1 MVEDGLSA
9 CIKRSVYAV
18 HCGLKSVERGFRAFH
33 HSSERI
39 LSLTSLITKSMQFI
53 QHHQDLKPLTA
64 AVSLGYG
71 KQHKNW
77 EKGVKSVKLT
87 HTKKEKS
94 KEKTF
99 TCRSMFVEDDL
110 EGCRGLESKCCID
123 LSIDLHHSSSSDFS
137 ILHQYSW
144 FMKTHRC
151 RRICQNFING
161 CVKFLWLLPELS
173 WWAHLWK
180 AQNYW
185 SDKCVEWRWQHNAGV
200 FFVCEGDWWRTPL
213 HEYPLCPSCHQDCL
227 FALPAHQWPV
237 DTTLK
242 VNQLISQTTLRFVEN
257 IFSSEKHFLCILHRW
272 RCSLC
277 SCDWA

>member
-151 RRICQNFING
+151 RWICQNFING

-180 AQNYW
+180 AHIIEVTSVW
-185 SDKCVEWRWQHNAGV
+185 CGV
-200 FFVCEGDWWRTPL
+200 DSTTPVCFSCARATDDAHLCMSIHSVHRVTRT
-213 HEYPLCPSCHQDCL
+213 
-227 FALPAHQWPV
+227 V
-237 DTTLK
+237 
-242 VNQLISQTTLRFVEN
+242 
-257 IFSSEKHFLCILHRW
+257 
-272 RCSLC
+272 CSLYLLINGL
-277 SCDWA
+277 WTQH